1 MNINDLKKLVD
12 VIKSNLEI
20 QQVIIFGSYANG
32 TRDNE
37 SDIDICIIT
46 NEDKRK
52 LDLLRYIRQLLYPFI
67 TQPVDLLVYKKD
79 EFEER
84 SLLKNTLEYKIKREG
99 LVM

>member
-1 MNINDLKKLVD
+1 MNINDLKNLVD

-52 LDLLRYIRQLLYPFI
+52 LDLLRSIRELLYPFI

>member
-1 MNINDLKKLVD
+1 MNTNDLKILVD

-52 LDLLRYIRQLLYPFI
+52 LDILRSIRELLYPFI
-67 TQPVDLLVYKKD
+67 TQPVDLLVYKND

-84 SLLKNTLEYKIKREG
+84 SILKNTLEYKIKREG

>member
-1 MNINDLKKLVD
+1 MNINDLKNLVD
-12 VIKSNLEI
+12 VIKSNFEI

-52 LDLLRYIRQLLYPFI
+52 LDLLRSIRELLYPFI
-67 TQPVDLLVYKKD
+67 TQPVDLLVYKND

-84 SLLKNTLEYKIKREG
+84 SILRNTLEYKIKKEG

>member
-1 MNINDLKKLVD
+1 MNINDLKNLVD
-12 VIKSNLEI
+12 VIKNNLEI

-52 LDLLRYIRQLLYPFI
+52 LDLIRSIRQLLYPFI
-67 TQPVDLLVYKKD
+67 TQPLDLLVYKKD

>member
-1 MNINDLKKLVD
+1 MNNNDLVQLVEIIKK
-12 VIKSNLEI
+12 NLEI
-20 QQVIIFGSYANG
+20 QQIIIFGSYAHG
-32 TRDNE
+32 TIDNE

-52 LDLLRYIRQLLYPFI
+52 LDLLRYIRKLLYPFI
-67 TQPVDLLVYKKD
+67 TQPVDLLVYKKE